1 MLFKNPHS
9 GHHFWNFSWRT
20 CSRELCYF
28 HLVSPSLFCCRSVTA
43 NAAEVIYATATAVDV
58 AAATATAA
66 NVTTAESPTAITT
79 FCATAADNLTAIA
92 DVAAATVI
100 AVDVADVTAT
110 FPLTWTIAAAAAAA
124 ASATTGSSLGVCPV
138 AHVII

>member
-9 GHHFWNFSWRT
+9 GHLFWIFSCRT

-66 NVTTAESPTAITT
+66 NVTTAKSPTAITT
-79 FCATAADNLTAIA
+79 VCATAADNPAAIA
-92 DVAAATVI
+92 NIATATVI
-100 AVDVADVTAT
+100 TVNVADVTAT
-110 FPLTWTIAAAAAAA
+110 FPLIWMIAAAAA
-124 ASATTGSSLGVCPV
+124 ASATTGSSLGACPV